1 MVSGGVCMAYMWL
14 WFMAWTENQIN
25 LDDLHKVLS
34 YHHISHYSKEK
45 VSEGNGVNN
54 GFAASSEGGWKTKI
68 GGDLLTLTNATEI
81 LGSITIIPNTFDPLK
96 KKNWHKWIFW
106 LTYTSY
112 FFSKISHFVDEQ
124 DEIYSRQEFTGT
136 DCFQSERGIL
146 DHRRGLGRMWIWP
159 PGYIKGKKNGMCLGQ
174 LLLVNKYKVMVLLLE
189 RMIDSRKTR
198 GERRFVVN
206 DEERSRG
213 VRTTGSG

>member
-1 MVSGGVCMAYMWL
+1 MKIAAWSCRFVMVSGGVCMAYMWL

-112 FFSKISHFVDEQ
+112 FFSKISH
-124 DEIYSRQEFTGT
+124 
-136 DCFQSERGIL
+136 
-146 DHRRGLGRMWIWP
+146 
-159 PGYIKGKKNGMCLGQ
+159 
-174 LLLVNKYKVMVLLLE
+174 LLMN
-189 RMIDSRKTR
+189 KTR
-198 GERRFVVN
+198 STAAKNLLAQTAFKARGESSIIGEDSVECGYGRRVI
-206 DEERSRG
+206 
-213 VRTTGSG
+213 